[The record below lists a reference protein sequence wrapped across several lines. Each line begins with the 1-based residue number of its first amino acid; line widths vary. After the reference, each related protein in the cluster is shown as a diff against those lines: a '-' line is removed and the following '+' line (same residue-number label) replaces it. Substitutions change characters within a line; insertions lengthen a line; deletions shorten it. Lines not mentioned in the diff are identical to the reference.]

1 MTGKMDET
9 FEEFKKPSGS
19 GSSWRIFGF
28 HLELLEKGI
37 RHELTMCQLV
47 EDNDF
52 GFVKC
57 FESHDRVPKDFRKRA
72 KAVSVEF
79 KKEKYAAVKAKP
91 QATPKLLKQV
101 PDLKAGKPKVYWN
114 CDLLS
119 HQEGS

>member
-1 MTGKMDET
+1 M
-9 FEEFKKPSGS
+9 PSSAFLAGLCLAAPPAA
-19 GSSWRIFGF
+19 GGCRF
-28 HLELLEKGI
+28 
-37 RHELTMCQLV
+37 
-47 EDNDF
+47 
-52 GFVKC
+52 KC

-91 QATPKLLKQV
+91 QATPKPLKQV